1 MKRFAFATA
10 ALALLSAF
18 LALPALA
25 YQGGVYWVHENEGWL
40 HQRTWNTPAGANSGS
55 PNVIGSSSQD
65 TTFLPM
71 AASQPDTSGAFTLTD
86 CMPFAANQLGRAG
99 ALSDST
105 VVAWIVIAS
114 DSTVA
119 SSVNFK
125 NTTVAL
131 QLNMGSNSANWATA
145 ITYSPL
151 ETDGTKFIRI
161 PISMQGKGNFFGI
174 DYAQTGGLIGEN
186 CRLIVTGGTAVAAPM
201 CRVYLLKPT
210 TP

>member
-1 MKRFAFATA
+1 MKRFAVTALA

-18 LALPALA
+18 LARPAAA
-25 YQGGVYWVHENEGWL
+25 YQGGNYWVHENINWL
-40 HQRTWNTPAGANSGS
+40 HQRTWNTPAGAASGS
-55 PNVIGSSSQD
+55 ANVIGSSSQD

-71 AASQPDTSGAFTLTD
+71 AASQPDTSGSFTLTD

-131 QLNMGSNSANWATA
+131 QLNLGQNSANWATA
-145 ITYSPL
+145 IT
-151 ETDGTKFIRI
+151 
-161 PISMQGKGNFFGI
+161 
-174 DYAQTGGLIGEN
+174 
-186 CRLIVTGGTAVAAPM
+186 
-201 CRVYLLKPT
+201 
-210 TP
+210 